1 MSKLRFL
8 PFGLIL
14 LSLLLAPACKRWFA
28 PRPPNVVL
36 VVVDALRA
44 DHLGLMGYPRETT
57 PFLDSWSREGVVF
70 KSAYSQSS
78 YTKTSMASLLT
89 GLNPDTVG
97 VYEAEDVL
105 PAGAQTLAE
114 ILKAHGYRTGAVQAN
129 PGLDARF
136 GFGQGFDW
144 YVDVFPD
151 DLMQKQEKV
160 AYRAERINQ
169 LALEW
174 LQQPAAKQPF
184 FLYLHYMETHSPYL
198 PPAPEDR
205 RFDPEFDRSLPDFT
219 LVFRFLYGPERVP
232 MPPALEQAYNSR
244 YTQAQLLHHLIAL
257 YDGELHYFDQQFKL
271 FIQKLIASD
280 WGRNTLV
287 IVCADHGEEFRDHGR
302 LEHGKSLYQEVTAVP
317 LLFYFPE
324 RIPKGMIRLDL
335 VRNLDLVP
343 TVLDLAGIPLPAQL
357 AGQSLRPRWEKKP
370 GPAPSY
376 SFARLYASG
385 QRDQGGSVWGDGVFR
400 DYASITSAQWRM
412 VRDIKTG
419 EAQLFQRQTDPGD
432 RSNLAGA
439 RPEQVQALTDELKR
453 WLRESEAAKQ
463 SLGLVQSEKTPL
475 DPQMKKKLESLG
487 YLHH

>member
-1 MSKLRFL
+1 MSKSRFFPIAL
-8 PFGLIL
+8 IWLGLM
-14 LSLLLAPACKRWFA
+14 LAPACGRRFA

-44 DHLGLMGYPRETT
+44 DHLGFMGYGRDTT
-57 PFLDSWSREGVVF
+57 PFLDSLSREGVVF

-97 VYEAEDVL
+97 VCEAEDVL

-114 ILKAHGYRTGAVQAN
+114 MLKAAGYRTGGVQAN
-129 PGLDARF
+129 PGLDAKF

-144 YVDVFPD
+144 YVELFPD

-160 AYRAERINQ
+160 GYRAERINQ

-174 LQQPAAKQPF
+174 LQKQDSKQPW

-205 RFDPEFDRSLPDFT
+205 RYDPEFDRTLPDFT

-232 MPPALEQAYNSR
+232 MPAALEQTYRSR
-244 YTQAQLLHHLIAL
+244 YAPEQLLHHVIAL
-257 YDGELHYFDQQFKL
+257 YDGELHYFDGQFKRFMQQL
-271 FIQKLIASD
+271 TASGR
-280 WGRNTLV
+280 GRNTLV
-287 IVCADHGEEFRDHGR
+287 IVAADHGEEFRDHGR
-302 LEHGKSLYQEVTAVP
+302 LEHGKSLYQEVTSVP

-324 RIPKGMIRLDL
+324 RIPKGMVRLDL
-335 VRNLDLVP
+335 VRNLDIVP
-343 TVLDLAGIPLPAQL
+343 TVLDLAGVPLPASL

-370 GPAPSY
+370 GAAPPY

-385 QRDQGGSVWGDGVFR
+385 QTDRGGAVWGDGVFR
-400 DYASITSAQWRM
+400 DYASITSAQWRL
-412 VRDIKTG
+412 VRDLKTSDN
-419 EAQLFQRQTDPGD
+419 QLFQRQTDPGD

-439 RPEQVQALTDELKR
+439 RPDQVQALADELNR
-453 WLRESEAAKQ
+453 RLRESAAAKQ
-463 SLGLVQSEKTPL
+463 TLGLTQSEKTLL
-475 DPQMKKKLESLG
+475 DPEMKKKLESLG